1 MTWKKSDALYQ
12 QQAAVWRFQNQRELI
27 PRTNKDVTKNQQE
40 EDTVKS
46 NFLRHIFYFN
56 FPATKV
62 PEQKDDCRCFAEGE
76 ERILIRTHSKF
87 PHPLQIHHGCVFV
100 WPSLNS

>member
-46 NFLRHIFYFN
+46 NFLRHIFSTSISQQQESLDKN
-56 FPATKV
+56 VIAGVLLK
-62 PEQKDDCRCFAEGE
+62 G
-76 ERILIRTHSKF
+76 RTEY
-87 PHPLQIHHGCVFV
+87 
-100 WPSLNS
+100 